1 MKRVMATHP
10 DVHFTCNGCGKC
22 CHDLRLP
29 VGIEEALSWMARGGE
44 VQVLVSAAPWVREP
58 APDDA
63 VARYKR
69 ERTFL
74 ARTAGVPIR
83 VSALLVAAFDGACPF
98 LLPNMLCGG
107 YEERPRVCR
116 IFPAEVNPRSL
127 ISPAGKPCPP
137 EVWTEDNELFAQDNI
152 AVGHE
157 NQALIAS
164 VRQSTI
170 DEVAAKER
178 LCAVLGVDIAAIE
191 GEGYAIYKP
200 GAAALQVA
208 LAEDVAVAEPTVW
221 RIVSDRKRSLDVLGP
236 SGVAADAGDDRW
248 SYHGFPV
255 D

>member
-1 MKRVMATHP
+1 MATHP

-63 VARYKR
+63 VAQYKR

-116 IFPAEVNPRSL
+116 IFPAEVNPRAL
-127 ISPAGKPCPP
+127 ISPANKPCPP
-137 EVWTEDNELFAQDNI
+137 EVWTGDNELFARDNV
-152 AVGHE
+152 AVSEE

-170 DEVAAKER
+170 DEVAAKGR
-178 LCAVLGVDIAAIE
+178 LCAVLGIDVAAIE
-191 GEGYAIYKP
+191 SEGYAIYKP
-200 GAAALQVA
+200 SAETLRTALSEEWEV
-208 LAEDVAVAEPTVW
+208 VEPTVW
-221 RIVSDRKRSLDVLGP
+221 RIVSNRTRSLEVLGS
-236 SGVAADAGDDRW
+236 SGVAADAGGGRW
-248 SYHGFPV
+248 SYHGFNPA